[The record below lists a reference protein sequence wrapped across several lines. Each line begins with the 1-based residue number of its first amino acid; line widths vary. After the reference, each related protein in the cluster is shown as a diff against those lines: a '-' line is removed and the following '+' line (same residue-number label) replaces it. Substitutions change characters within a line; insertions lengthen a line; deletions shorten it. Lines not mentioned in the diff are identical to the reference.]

1 MTGRRRWKPYTGI
14 ARRYDY
20 LGSAV
25 LEMARGVF
33 RNRVPHPSLVR
44 LHGLARD
51 PDSGSTPSP
60 WVPRAVAAPRPP
72 RPRGPHRP
80 ALPGGQRAPHDGAAA
95 VGRGGLRKNLII
107 HRDIRKPDN
116 ILVAVDG
123 AVKIGDYGSALSIAG
138 QNDDDAYWAAGTR
151 RAARRRCCWR
161 SRATT
166 RWSTRGPS
174 AASWRSSSPGGA
186 VQEHCDSDQLHRI
199 YDVFGV
205 PGKREWKPY
214 ESSFV
219 ADKVPVWRREQ
230 AQQRRRG
237 RWHSNRLR
245 ELVPEKLLSKEG
257 FEVLKGL
264 LACNPNKRLAAAAA
278 IKLPWFADNDH
289 APVEL
294 QVTVGH

>member
-1 MTGRRRWKPYTGI
+1 
-14 ARRYDY
+14 
-20 LGSAV
+20 
-25 LEMARGVF
+25 MAACHG
-33 RNRVPHPSLVR
+33 HPSLVR

-51 PDSGSTPSP
+51 PDSGSTPRHG
-60 WVPRAVAAPRPP
+60 VPRAVAAPRPP

-80 ALPGGQRAPHDGAAA
+80 AFLEASVRLMMRQLLSGAAE
-95 VGRGGLRKNLII
+95 LHKNLII
-107 HRDIRKPDN
+107 HRDIKPDN

-151 RAARRRCCWR
+151 TCC
-161 SRATT
+161 A
-166 RWSTRGPS
+166 PEMLLEK
-174 AASWRSSSPGGA
+174 PGY
-186 VQEHCDSDQLHRI
+186 DTLLHRI

-245 ELVPEKLLSKEG
+245 ELVPEKRLSKEG
-257 FEVLKGL
+257 FEGLKGL

-278 IKLPWFADNDH
+278 IKLPWVADNDH